1 MEYDADLL
9 PTGQLIADNRFL
21 SGCLLSGIHLDNGYV
36 WSEDEG
42 QEYKC
47 VVKNKDIELTI
58 LPDRSFPVLQVFTP
72 DDRKSIAIENLSSA
86 PDAFN
91 NKIGLIELGPEDSQ
105 AFQTRYRIAKIKK
118 EDGKKEAPASW
129 WRSLFSGK
137 PKS

>member
-1 MEYDADLL
+1 
-9 PTGQLIADNRFL
+9 L
-21 SGCLLSGIHLDNGYV
+21 SDPAVGL
-36 WSEDEG
+36 
-42 QEYKC
+42 
-47 VVKNKDIELTI
+47 ELYI
-58 LPDRSFPVLQVFTP
+58 YPDRAYPYLQVYTP
-72 DDRKSIAIENLSSA
+72 PHRKSIAIENLSSA